1 MCVVFRKYERKIL
14 SFPSAPPVRL
24 PSSVEGE
31 SDDDVLD
38 TEDELEGIPEL
49 TLDLEEEL
57 AGSTRSSG
65 LV

>member
-1 MCVVFRKYERKIL
+1 M
-14 SFPSAPPVRL
+14 RL